1 MSTITQFPVRLR
13 TTDRQAL
20 VAHFLALGPEDRRL
34 RFGAPLPDESL
45 SQMVEAISF
54 ERDEL
59 FAVADNDMRLLG
71 VVHVAIGSGPA
82 ELGLSVLPEARGH
95 GIGNALFTRAVMH
108 LRNRGAKE
116 VFVHCLSENT
126 TMMHL
131 AHKHGMRIE
140 YAGSESDAFLRL
152 PEASTESM
160 LTEWLHDKQADT
172 MHAWKRN
179 SLFTRSLWSILAR
192 AREARALRR
201 QQL

>member
-1 MSTITQFPVRLR
+1 MSVITQFPVRLR
-13 TTDRQAL
+13 IADREAL
-20 VAHFLALGPEDRRL
+20 VAHFLALDAEDRRL
-34 RFGAPLPDESL
+34 RFGAPLPDERL
-45 SQMVEAISF
+45 REMVESIPF

-59 FAVADNDMRLLG
+59 FAVADNRMRLLG
-71 VVHVAIGSGPA
+71 VVHVALGSGPA
-82 ELGLSVLPEARGH
+82 ELGLSVLPEARGK

-152 PEASTESM
+152 ERPSTDSV
-160 LTEWLHDKQADT
+160 LSEWLHDKQADS
-172 MHAWKRN
+172 MHAWKRHAH
-179 SLFTRSLWSILAR
+179 FTRSLWSILTR
-192 AREARALRR
+192 AREALALSR

>member
-1 MSTITQFPVRLR
+1 MSNITQFPVRLR
-13 TTDRQAL
+13 KEESHLL
-20 VAHFLALGPEDRRL
+20 VAHFLTLGPEDRRL
-34 RFGAPLPDESL
+34 RFGAALPDERL
-45 SQMVEAISF
+45 RQMVEAVSF
-54 ERDEL
+54 DRDEI

-71 VVHVAIGSGPA
+71 VVHVALGTGPA
-82 ELGLSVLPEARGH
+82 ELGLSVLPEARGK

-140 YAGSESDAFLRL
+140 YAGAESDAFLRL
-152 PEASTESM
+152 PEASSESM

-179 SLFTRSLWSILAR
+179 SHFTRSLWSILAR
-192 AREARALRR
+192 AREALALRR
-201 QQL
+201 QEL

>member
-34 RFGAPLPDESL
+34 RFGAPLPDDSL

-95 GIGNALFTRAVMH
+95 GMGNALFTRAVMH

-192 AREARALRR
+192 AREALALRR